1 VDQQEAPVRKADQPF
16 MYPKIINFTLL
27 GEDTPVEYA
36 INLLTM
42 KKITFLCLL
51 LFSGFSLFGQN
62 ASETTH
68 SHIVFRIHDAAKDHV
83 ISIYE
88 PLDGA
93 YNFLVPS
100 TIGFKETATD
110 SCFTYTYTNT
120 YPAFIL
126 VKIDNRRFHIL
137 LFANNFITVDI
148 YPNVNSPAWIKFS
161 GTNAAGQKWYNDW
174 TFIPWERFQ
183 TIDKIFDIGHTHY
196 SKIYDDLNNYFY
208 KIIYSIDSMR
218 YQNRISSSFD
228 TMMRKDIYFT
238 IYGEAVKNY
247 DIILSGKKYGRL
259 SHDDSIVI
267 MNIQKKIYSI
277 FSPFTPN
284 ILTSING
291 QSYMASYIQYDKK
304 ETSSLLNKPYPFEI
318 NNRYYN
324 SYAILPP
331 KYQESFWGMAIV
343 VQFLYDQHEFNKEEA
358 FRFFRKKFP
367 KSQYIPAIEALKKEH
382 SASKKNYQPD
392 NDIHIDTTS
401 TAMKLHSIKDLHE
414 KYFSGKKVFI
424 DIWAT
429 WCMPCRSE
437 FAYKNELDSVA
448 KQHNITLVFLSIDQ
462 LSFLNKWID
471 DINYFKLKGYHF
483 LVNNI
488 LMNDIKENIYND
500 QPVTIPR
507 YILMNEKGDIIN
519 KDAPRPS
526 EIRAIEKLFS
536 AQDNNNSTKSRNE

>member
-1 VDQQEAPVRKADQPF
+1 
-16 MYPKIINFTLL
+16 
-27 GEDTPVEYA
+27 
-36 INLLTM
+36 M

-62 ASETTH
+62 TSKKAD
-68 SHIVFRIHDAAKDHV
+68 SHIVFCIHNKEKNHV
-83 ISIYE
+83 VSIYE

-93 YNFLVPS
+93 YNFLIPS
-100 TIGFKETATD
+100 TIGFKETAND

-126 VKIDNRRFHIL
+126 VKVDNRRFNIL

-161 GTNAAGQKWYNDW
+161 GTNAAGQQWYNDW
-174 TFIPWERFQ
+174 TIIPWNRFQ
-183 TIDKIFDIGHTHY
+183 TIDKLFDEGRTNYPEIY
-196 SKIYDDLNNYFY
+196 SSLNAFFRRT
-208 KIIYSIDSMR
+208 ISSIDSMR
-218 YQNRISSSFD
+218 HHNQISSIFY
-228 TMMRKDIYFT
+228 TLIRTEIYTT
-238 IYGEAVKNY
+238 IYREAIKNY
-247 DIILSGKKYGRL
+247 NFILSGKKYGCL
-259 SHDDSIVI
+259 SLADSTII

-277 FSPFTPN
+277 LSPYIPD
-284 ILTSING
+284 ILTCITG
-291 QSYMASYIQYDKK
+291 KQYIESYIQNKK
-304 ETSSLLNKPYPFEI
+304 ETLPLQKNPYPFEI
-318 NNRYYN
+318 NNSYYN

-343 VQFLYDQHEFNKEEA
+343 VQFLYDQHEFNREEA

-367 KSQYIPAIEALKKEH
+367 TSQYIPAIEALKKEY
-382 SASKKNYQPD
+382 SASKKHYQPD

-401 TAMKLHSIKDLHE
+401 AAMKLHSIKDLHE

-488 LMNDIKENIYND
+488 LMNDIQKTIYND

-519 KDAPRPS
+519 KNAPRPS
-526 EIRAIEKLFS
+526 EIREIEKLFS
-536 AQDNNNSTKSRNE
+536 AQEKQ